1 MNRYLDIAPEV
12 QEALA
17 NGKPV
22 VALESTIISHGMP
35 YPQNVKTAL
44 QVEKIIRE
52 NGAVP
57 ATIAVIGGRMK
68 AGLTAEEITL
78 TDASIAALY
87 HINQLFAAPEA
98 EVVGFAPSFTDM
110 VVNVNMAGMRY
121 VQGPLEGASCRE
133 DPEALLA
140 AVSDKTVMLY
150 LDNPNNRHPL
160 DTLDA
165 FDMARKYMLDGL
177 PWDYGTGKKDEKG
190 IIKIIDWENPENNT
204 FEFVENWQGAL
215 NDGFGWDF
223 ILCINAIPL
232 CGIVIEKSS
241 ETLQSALDMA
251 QYQLDND
258 FQFPVYCHALV
269 ISDGEK
275 ILIGDPWLELDGF
288 QEIGTLK
295 EALRPVDFLV
305 NRIKTIPE

>member
-1 MNRYLDIAPEV
+1 MHYKNHDTDAAHRRMREQLLRMGWTKHKCPYP
-12 QEALA
+12 A
-17 NGKPV
+17 NGKVELMAAYHSPHIHNSFFWFENCLKKINPTGEV
-22 VALESTIISHGMP
+22 YYALE
-35 YPQNVKTAL
+35 
-44 QVEKIIRE
+44 
-52 NGAVP
+52 
-57 ATIAVIGGRMK
+57 
-68 AGLTAEEITL
+68 
-78 TDASIAALY
+78 
-87 HINQLFAAPEA
+87 
-98 EVVGFAPSFTDM
+98 
-110 VVNVNMAGMRY
+110 MRCSEMEH
-121 VQGPLEGASCRE
+121 LSWRCN
-133 DPEALLA
+133 
-140 AVSDKTVMLY
+140 

-177 PWDYGTGKKDEKG
+177 QWDYGTGKKDEKG

-223 ILCINAIPL
+223 VLCVNAIPL
-232 CGIVIEKSS
+232 CGIVIEKPS

-275 ILIGDPWLELDGF
+275 ILIGDPWMDLDGF
-288 QEIGTLK
+288 KEISTLK

>member
-1 MNRYLDIAPEV
+1 MHYKNHDTDAAHRRMREQLLRMGWTKHKCPYPANDKVEMMAAYHSPHIHNSFFWFENCLKKINPMGEV
-12 QEALA
+12 YY
-17 NGKPV
+17 
-22 VALESTIISHGMP
+22 ALEMRCSEMEHLSW
-35 YPQNVKTAL
+35 
-44 QVEKIIRE
+44 RC
-52 NGAVP
+52 
-57 ATIAVIGGRMK
+57 
-68 AGLTAEEITL
+68 
-78 TDASIAALY
+78 
-87 HINQLFAAPEA
+87 
-98 EVVGFAPSFTDM
+98 
-110 VVNVNMAGMRY
+110 NM
-121 VQGPLEGASCRE
+121 
-133 DPEALLA
+133 
-140 AVSDKTVMLY
+140 
-150 LDNPNNRHPL
+150 DNPNNRHPL

-177 PWDYGTGKKDEKG
+177 PWDYGTGKKSERG
-190 IIKIIDWENPENNT
+190 IIKIIDWENPANNT

-223 ILCINAIPL
+223 VLCVNAIPL

-275 ILIGDPWLELDGF
+275 MMIGDPWMDLDEF
-288 QEIGTLK
+288 TEIGTLK
-295 EALRPVDFLV
+295 EALRPVDFLM

>member
-1 MNRYLDIAPEV
+1 MHYKNHDTDAAHRRMREQLLRMGWTKHKCPYP
-12 QEALA
+12 A
-17 NGKPV
+17 NGKVELMAAYHSPHIHNSFFWFENCLKQINPTGEV
-22 VALESTIISHGMP
+22 YYALE
-35 YPQNVKTAL
+35 
-44 QVEKIIRE
+44 
-52 NGAVP
+52 
-57 ATIAVIGGRMK
+57 
-68 AGLTAEEITL
+68 
-78 TDASIAALY
+78 
-87 HINQLFAAPEA
+87 
-98 EVVGFAPSFTDM
+98 
-110 VVNVNMAGMRY
+110 MRCSEMEH
-121 VQGPLEGASCRE
+121 LSWRCN
-133 DPEALLA
+133 
-140 AVSDKTVMLY
+140 

-165 FDMARKYMLDGL
+165 FDMARRYMLDGL
-177 PWDYGTGKKDEKG
+177 PWDYGTGRKSEQG

-232 CGIVIEKSS
+232 CGIVIEPSS
-241 ETLQSALDMA
+241 QKQGDSSTAGPGTSVEKNKEILNISSFASCQAALDMA

-275 ILIGDPWLELDGF
+275 MMIGDPWMDLDGF
-288 QEIGTLK
+288 KEISTLK

>member
-1 MNRYLDIAPEV
+1 MHYKNHDTDAAHRRMREQLLRMGWTKHKCPYP
-12 QEALA
+12 A
-17 NGKPV
+17 NGKVELMAAYHSPHIHNSFFWFENCLKKINPMGEV
-22 VALESTIISHGMP
+22 YYALEMRCSEMEHLSW
-35 YPQNVKTAL
+35 
-44 QVEKIIRE
+44 RC
-52 NGAVP
+52 
-57 ATIAVIGGRMK
+57 
-68 AGLTAEEITL
+68 
-78 TDASIAALY
+78 
-87 HINQLFAAPEA
+87 
-98 EVVGFAPSFTDM
+98 
-110 VVNVNMAGMRY
+110 NM
-121 VQGPLEGASCRE
+121 
-133 DPEALLA
+133 
-140 AVSDKTVMLY
+140 
-150 LDNPNNRHPL
+150 DNPNNRHPL

-177 PWDYGTGKKDEKG
+177 PWDYGTGKKSERG
-190 IIKIIDWENPENNT
+190 IIKIIDWENPANNT

-223 ILCINAIPL
+223 VLCVNAIPL

-275 ILIGDPWLELDGF
+275 MMIGDPWMDLDEF
-288 QEIGTLK
+288 TEIGTLK
-295 EALRPVDFLV
+295 EALRPVDFLM

>member
-1 MNRYLDIAPEV
+1 MHYKNHDTDAAHRRMREQLLRMGWTKHKCPYP
-12 QEALA
+12 A
-17 NGKPV
+17 NGKVELMAAYHSPHIHNSFFWFENCLKKINPTGEV
-22 VALESTIISHGMP
+22 YYALE
-35 YPQNVKTAL
+35 
-44 QVEKIIRE
+44 
-52 NGAVP
+52 
-57 ATIAVIGGRMK
+57 
-68 AGLTAEEITL
+68 
-78 TDASIAALY
+78 
-87 HINQLFAAPEA
+87 
-98 EVVGFAPSFTDM
+98 
-110 VVNVNMAGMRY
+110 MRCSEMEH
-121 VQGPLEGASCRE
+121 LSWRCN
-133 DPEALLA
+133 
-140 AVSDKTVMLY
+140 

-165 FDMARKYMLDGL
+165 FDMARRYMLDGL
-177 PWDYGTGKKDEKG
+177 PWDYGTGRKSEQG

-232 CGIVIEKSS
+232 CGIVIEPSS
-241 ETLQSALDMA
+241 QKQGDSSTAGPGTSVEKNKEILNISSFASCQAALDMA

-275 ILIGDPWLELDGF
+275 MMIGDPWMDLDGF
-288 QEIGTLK
+288 KEISTLK

>member
-1 MNRYLDIAPEV
+1 MHYKNHDTDAAHRRMREQLLRMGCTKPKCPYPANDKVEMMAAYHSPHIHNSFFWFENCLKKINPMGEV
-12 QEALA
+12 YY
-17 NGKPV
+17 
-22 VALESTIISHGMP
+22 ALEMRCSEMEHLSW
-35 YPQNVKTAL
+35 
-44 QVEKIIRE
+44 RC
-52 NGAVP
+52 
-57 ATIAVIGGRMK
+57 
-68 AGLTAEEITL
+68 
-78 TDASIAALY
+78 
-87 HINQLFAAPEA
+87 
-98 EVVGFAPSFTDM
+98 
-110 VVNVNMAGMRY
+110 NM
-121 VQGPLEGASCRE
+121 
-133 DPEALLA
+133 
-140 AVSDKTVMLY
+140 
-150 LDNPNNRHPL
+150 DNPNNRHPL

-177 PWDYGTGKKDEKG
+177 PWDYGTGKKSERG
-190 IIKIIDWENPENNT
+190 IIKIIDWENPANNT

-223 ILCINAIPL
+223 VLCVNAIPL

-275 ILIGDPWLELDGF
+275 MMIGDPWMDLDEF
-288 QEIGTLK
+288 TDIGTLK
-295 EALRPVDFLV
+295 EALRPVDFLM

>member
-1 MNRYLDIAPEV
+1 MHYKNHDTDAAHRRMREQLLRMGWTKHKCPYP
-12 QEALA
+12 A
-17 NGKPV
+17 NGNVELMAAYHSPHIHNSFFWFENCLKKINPTGEV
-22 VALESTIISHGMP
+22 YYALE
-35 YPQNVKTAL
+35 
-44 QVEKIIRE
+44 
-52 NGAVP
+52 
-57 ATIAVIGGRMK
+57 
-68 AGLTAEEITL
+68 
-78 TDASIAALY
+78 
-87 HINQLFAAPEA
+87 
-98 EVVGFAPSFTDM
+98 
-110 VVNVNMAGMRY
+110 MRCSEMEH
-121 VQGPLEGASCRE
+121 LSWRCN
-133 DPEALLA
+133 
-140 AVSDKTVMLY
+140 

-165 FDMARKYMLDGL
+165 FDMARRYMLDGL
-177 PWDYGTGKKDEKG
+177 PWDYGTGRKSEQG

-232 CGIVIEKSS
+232 CGIVIENGSMVQEVQKNEVEKKLKPSETLKHS
-241 ETLQSALDMA
+241 ETLQAALDMA

-275 ILIGDPWLELDGF
+275 MMIGDPWMDLDGF
-288 QEIGTLK
+288 KEISTLK

>member
-1 MNRYLDIAPEV
+1 M
-12 QEALA
+12 
-17 NGKPV
+17 
-22 VALESTIISHGMP
+22 
-35 YPQNVKTAL
+35 
-44 QVEKIIRE
+44 
-52 NGAVP
+52 
-57 ATIAVIGGRMK
+57 
-68 AGLTAEEITL
+68 EIL
-78 TDASIAALY
+78 SW
-87 HINQLFAAPEA
+87 
-98 EVVGFAPSFTDM
+98 
-110 VVNVNMAGMRY
+110 R
-121 VQGPLEGASCRE
+121 C
-133 DPEALLA
+133 
-140 AVSDKTVMLY
+140 K

-177 PWDYGTGKKDEKG
+177 QWDYGTGKKDEKG

-232 CGIVIEKSS
+232 CGIVIENGSMVQEVQKNEVEKTLKPSETLKHS

-275 ILIGDPWLELDGF
+275 ILIGDPWMELDGF

>member
-1 MNRYLDIAPEV
+1 MHYKNHDTDAAHRRMREQLLRMGWTKHNCPYPANDKVEMMAAYHSPHIHNSFFWFENCLKKINPIGEV
-12 QEALA
+12 YY
-17 NGKPV
+17 
-22 VALESTIISHGMP
+22 ALEMRCSEMEHLSW
-35 YPQNVKTAL
+35 
-44 QVEKIIRE
+44 RC
-52 NGAVP
+52 
-57 ATIAVIGGRMK
+57 
-68 AGLTAEEITL
+68 
-78 TDASIAALY
+78 
-87 HINQLFAAPEA
+87 
-98 EVVGFAPSFTDM
+98 
-110 VVNVNMAGMRY
+110 NM
-121 VQGPLEGASCRE
+121 
-133 DPEALLA
+133 
-140 AVSDKTVMLY
+140 
-150 LDNPNNRHPL
+150 DNPNNRHPL

-177 PWDYGTGKKDEKG
+177 PWDYGTGKKSERG

-223 ILCINAIPL
+223 VLCVNAIPL
-232 CGIVIEKSS
+232 CGIVIEKPS

-275 ILIGDPWLELDGF
+275 MMIGDPWMDLGEF
-288 QEIGTLK
+288 TEIGTLK
-295 EALRPVDFLV
+295 EALRPVDFLM

>member
-1 MNRYLDIAPEV
+1 MHYKNHDTDAAHRRMREQLLRMGWTKHKCPYPANDKVEMMAAYHSPHIHNSFFWFENCLKKINPMGEV
-12 QEALA
+12 YY
-17 NGKPV
+17 
-22 VALESTIISHGMP
+22 ALEMRCSEMEHLSW
-35 YPQNVKTAL
+35 
-44 QVEKIIRE
+44 RC
-52 NGAVP
+52 
-57 ATIAVIGGRMK
+57 
-68 AGLTAEEITL
+68 
-78 TDASIAALY
+78 
-87 HINQLFAAPEA
+87 
-98 EVVGFAPSFTDM
+98 
-110 VVNVNMAGMRY
+110 NM
-121 VQGPLEGASCRE
+121 
-133 DPEALLA
+133 
-140 AVSDKTVMLY
+140 
-150 LDNPNNRHPL
+150 DNPNNRHPL

-177 PWDYGTGKKDEKG
+177 LWDYGTGKKSERG
-190 IIKIIDWENPENNT
+190 IIKIIDWENPANNT

-223 ILCINAIPL
+223 VLCVNAIPL

-275 ILIGDPWLELDGF
+275 MMIGDPWMDLDEF
-288 QEIGTLK
+288 TDIGTLK
-295 EALRPVDFLV
+295 EALRPVDFLM

>member
-1 MNRYLDIAPEV
+1 MHYKNHDTDAAHRRMREQLLRMGWTKHKCPYP
-12 QEALA
+12 A
-17 NGKPV
+17 NGKVELMAAYHSPHIHNSFFWFEDCLKKINPTGEV
-22 VALESTIISHGMP
+22 YYALE
-35 YPQNVKTAL
+35 
-44 QVEKIIRE
+44 
-52 NGAVP
+52 
-57 ATIAVIGGRMK
+57 
-68 AGLTAEEITL
+68 
-78 TDASIAALY
+78 
-87 HINQLFAAPEA
+87 
-98 EVVGFAPSFTDM
+98 
-110 VVNVNMAGMRY
+110 MRCSEMEH
-121 VQGPLEGASCRE
+121 LSWRCN
-133 DPEALLA
+133 
-140 AVSDKTVMLY
+140 

-177 PWDYGTGKKDEKG
+177 QWDYGTGKKDEKG

-223 ILCINAIPL
+223 VLCVNAIPL
-232 CGIVIEKSS
+232 CGIVIEKPS

-275 ILIGDPWLELDGF
+275 MMIGDPWMDLDEF
-288 QEIGTLK
+288 TEIGTLK
-295 EALRPVDFLV
+295 EALRPVDFLM

>member
-1 MNRYLDIAPEV
+1 MHYKNHDTDAVHRRMREQLLRMGWTKHKCPYP
-12 QEALA
+12 A
-17 NGKPV
+17 NGKVELMAAYHSPHIHNSFFWFENCLKKINPTGEV
-22 VALESTIISHGMP
+22 YYALE
-35 YPQNVKTAL
+35 
-44 QVEKIIRE
+44 
-52 NGAVP
+52 
-57 ATIAVIGGRMK
+57 
-68 AGLTAEEITL
+68 
-78 TDASIAALY
+78 
-87 HINQLFAAPEA
+87 
-98 EVVGFAPSFTDM
+98 
-110 VVNVNMAGMRY
+110 MRCSEMEH
-121 VQGPLEGASCRE
+121 LSWRCN
-133 DPEALLA
+133 
-140 AVSDKTVMLY
+140 

-165 FDMARKYMLDGL
+165 FDMARNYMLDGL
-177 PWDYGTGKKDEKG
+177 QWDYGTGKKDEKG

-232 CGIVIEKSS
+232 CGIVIEPSS
-241 ETLQSALDMA
+241 QKQGDSSTAGPGTSVEKNKEILNISSFASCQAALDMA

-275 ILIGDPWLELDGF
+275 KMIGDPWMDLDGF
-288 QEIGTLK
+288 KEISTLK

>member
-1 MNRYLDIAPEV
+1 MHYKNHDTDAAHRRMREQLLRMGWTKHKCPYP
-12 QEALA
+12 A
-17 NGKPV
+17 NGKVELMAAYHSPHIHNSFFWFENCLKKINPTGEV
-22 VALESTIISHGMP
+22 YYALE
-35 YPQNVKTAL
+35 
-44 QVEKIIRE
+44 
-52 NGAVP
+52 
-57 ATIAVIGGRMK
+57 
-68 AGLTAEEITL
+68 
-78 TDASIAALY
+78 
-87 HINQLFAAPEA
+87 
-98 EVVGFAPSFTDM
+98 
-110 VVNVNMAGMRY
+110 MRCSEMEH
-121 VQGPLEGASCRE
+121 LSWRCN
-133 DPEALLA
+133 
-140 AVSDKTVMLY
+140 

-165 FDMARKYMLDGL
+165 FDMARNYMLDGL
-177 PWDYGTGKKDEKG
+177 QWDYGTGKKDEKG

-232 CGIVIEKSS
+232 CGIVIENGSMVQEVQKNEVAKNLKPSETLKHS
-241 ETLQSALDMA
+241 ETLQAALDMA

-275 ILIGDPWLELDGF
+275 ILIGDPWMELDGF

>member
-1 MNRYLDIAPEV
+1 MHYKNHDTDAAHRRMREQLLRMGWTKHKCPYP
-12 QEALA
+12 A
-17 NGKPV
+17 NGKVELMAAYHSPHIHNSFFWFENCLKKINPTGEV
-22 VALESTIISHGMP
+22 YYALE
-35 YPQNVKTAL
+35 
-44 QVEKIIRE
+44 
-52 NGAVP
+52 
-57 ATIAVIGGRMK
+57 
-68 AGLTAEEITL
+68 
-78 TDASIAALY
+78 
-87 HINQLFAAPEA
+87 
-98 EVVGFAPSFTDM
+98 
-110 VVNVNMAGMRY
+110 MRCSEMEH
-121 VQGPLEGASCRE
+121 LSWRCN
-133 DPEALLA
+133 
-140 AVSDKTVMLY
+140 

-165 FDMARKYMLDGL
+165 FDMARRYMLDGL
-177 PWDYGTGKKDEKG
+177 PWDYGTGRKSEQG

-232 CGIVIEKSS
+232 CGIVIENGSMVQEVQKNEVEKTLKPSETLKHS

-275 ILIGDPWLELDGF
+275 MMIGDPWMDLDGF
-288 QEIGTLK
+288 KEISTLK
-295 EALRPVDFLV
+295 EALRPVDFLM
-305 NRIKTIPE
+305 NCIKTIPE

>member
-1 MNRYLDIAPEV
+1 MHYKNHDTDAAHRRMREQLLRMGWTKHKCPYP
-12 QEALA
+12 A
-17 NGKPV
+17 NGNVELMAAYHSPHIHNSFFWFENCLKKINPTGEV
-22 VALESTIISHGMP
+22 YYALE
-35 YPQNVKTAL
+35 
-44 QVEKIIRE
+44 
-52 NGAVP
+52 
-57 ATIAVIGGRMK
+57 
-68 AGLTAEEITL
+68 
-78 TDASIAALY
+78 
-87 HINQLFAAPEA
+87 
-98 EVVGFAPSFTDM
+98 
-110 VVNVNMAGMRY
+110 MRCSEMEH
-121 VQGPLEGASCRE
+121 LSWRCN
-133 DPEALLA
+133 
-140 AVSDKTVMLY
+140 

-177 PWDYGTGKKDEKG
+177 QWDYGTGKKDEKG
-190 IIKIIDWENPENNT
+190 IIKIIEWENPENNT

-215 NDGFGWDF
+215 NDVFGWDF
-223 ILCINAIPL
+223 ILCSNAIPR
-232 CGIVIEKSS
+232 CGIVIEPSS
-241 ETLQSALDMA
+241 QKQGDSSTAGPGTSVEKNKEILNISSFASCQAALDMA

>member
-1 MNRYLDIAPEV
+1 MHYKNHDTDAAHRRMREQLLRMGWTKHKCPYPANDKVEMMAAYHSPHIHNSFFWFENCLKKINPMGEV
-12 QEALA
+12 YY
-17 NGKPV
+17 
-22 VALESTIISHGMP
+22 ALEMRCSEMEHLSW
-35 YPQNVKTAL
+35 
-44 QVEKIIRE
+44 RC
-52 NGAVP
+52 
-57 ATIAVIGGRMK
+57 
-68 AGLTAEEITL
+68 
-78 TDASIAALY
+78 
-87 HINQLFAAPEA
+87 
-98 EVVGFAPSFTDM
+98 
-110 VVNVNMAGMRY
+110 NM
-121 VQGPLEGASCRE
+121 
-133 DPEALLA
+133 
-140 AVSDKTVMLY
+140 
-150 LDNPNNRHPL
+150 DNPNNRHPL

-177 PWDYGTGKKDEKG
+177 LWDYGTGKKSERG
-190 IIKIIDWENPENNT
+190 IIKIIDWENPANNT

-223 ILCINAIPL
+223 VLCVNAIPL

-275 ILIGDPWLELDGF
+275 MMIGDPWMDLDEF
-288 QEIGTLK
+288 TEIGTLK
-295 EALRPVDFLV
+295 EALRPVDFLM

>member
-1 MNRYLDIAPEV
+1 MHYKNHDTDAAHRRMREQLLRMGWTKHKCPYPASGKVELMAAYHSPHIHNCFFWFENCLKKINPTGEV
-12 QEALA
+12 YY
-17 NGKPV
+17 
-22 VALESTIISHGMP
+22 ALE
-35 YPQNVKTAL
+35 
-44 QVEKIIRE
+44 
-52 NGAVP
+52 
-57 ATIAVIGGRMK
+57 
-68 AGLTAEEITL
+68 
-78 TDASIAALY
+78 
-87 HINQLFAAPEA
+87 
-98 EVVGFAPSFTDM
+98 
-110 VVNVNMAGMRY
+110 MRCSEMEH
-121 VQGPLEGASCRE
+121 LSWRCN
-133 DPEALLA
+133 
-140 AVSDKTVMLY
+140 

-165 FDMARKYMLDGL
+165 FEMARKYMLDGL
-177 PWDYGTGKKDEKG
+177 QWDYGTGKKDEKG

-232 CGIVIEKSS
+232 CGIVIENGSMVQEVQKNEVEKTLKPSETLKHS

-275 ILIGDPWLELDGF
+275 MMIGDPWMDLDGF
-288 QEIGTLK
+288 KEISTLK